1 MLYIVATP
9 IGNLSEMNERAIQ
22 TLKAADL
29 IACEDTRHSGKLLK
43 HFGIQT
49 KMAVYQKFN
58 ERASVKGLIDLLLA
72 GKSIAL
78 ISDAGMP
85 LISDPGSILLQ
96 ECINNK
102 IEYTVISGAC
112 ALINAVV
119 LSGFDA
125 GQFTF
130 LGFLPGKKSLREQK
144 LKPFLFTP
152 STLIFYSPP
161 QNIIK
166 DCDFLFS
173 VFGPRKVAVV
183 REISK
188 MYESI
193 YRGILGEDLKIKEA
207 GEFVIVVEGH
217 KGEDKG
223 SMSEFDLYNEYIGMG
238 LSKMDAIK
246 QTAKDKGLPKAAV
259 YDIVVGHG

>member
-9 IGNLSEMNERAIQ
+9 IGNLSEMNERAID
-22 TLKAADL
+22 TLKSVDL

-43 HFGIQT
+43 HFNIKT
-49 KMAVYQKFN
+49 KMIVYQKFN
-58 ERASVKGLIDLLLA
+58 EKSSVKGLIDLLLT
-72 GKSIAL
+72 GKNIAL

-96 ECINNK
+96 ECIKHN
-102 IEYTVISGAC
+102 IDYTVISGPS
-112 ALINAVV
+112 ALINAVI

-125 GQFTF
+125 SEFSF
-130 LGFLPGKKSLREQK
+130 LGFLPDKKSLKEAK
-144 LKPFLFTP
+144 LKPYLFTP

-161 QNIIK
+161 QNVVK

-173 VFGPRKVAVV
+173 VFGSRRVAVI

-188 MYESI
+188 IYESI
-193 YRGILGEDLKIKEA
+193 YRGSLGDDLKIKEA
-207 GEFVIVVEGH
+207 GEFVVVIDGY
-217 KGEDKG
+217 KGEDK
-223 SMSEFDLYNEYIGMG
+223 ENLKEIELYNEYISMG

-246 QTAKDKGLPKAAV
+246 AVARDKGVPKSVV
-259 YDIVVGHG
+259 YGIVNLV